1 MCQYEQAGS
10 VFQKTP
16 VRVKYCSAMNRKS
29 NKSRKTR
36 RTNRRYEDT
45 IARDFLVARNPVRT
59 LKVVLTINGT
69 ISSSAGGVISGAFGM
84 DPSGSAEW
92 SSYAVLYDQFRVIGG
107 ILKLASSVPMGSTT
121 ASNTIVAF
129 CFDNDNA
136 TTPTAYSGVTTF
148 SETTNVPAVWSSGS
162 IKQIRFK
169 RPKIGNVMQTQYQ
182 WYDEATPSAS
192 PGAIKFY
199 GSGASNS
206 VQYYNYILEY
216 LVEFQMRS

>member
-1 MCQYEQAGS
+1 MTNS
-10 VFQKTP
+10 KNS
-16 VRVKYCSAMNRKS
+16 RRNR
-29 NKSRKTR
+29 R
-36 RTNRRYEDT
+36 RNGRYEDT
-45 IARDFLVARNPVRT
+45 ITRDFLQARNPLKVQ
-59 LKVVLTINGT
+59 KVVLTINGT

-92 SSYAVLYDQFRVIGG
+92 SSFAVLYDQFRVLGG
-107 ILKLASSVPMGSTT
+107 ILKLACSVPMGSTT
-121 ASNTIVAF
+121 AANTIVGF
-129 CFDNDNA
+129 CFDNDNS

-148 SETTNVPAVWSSGS
+148 SEYTNVPAIWNSGA

-169 RPKIGNVMQTQYQ
+169 RPKVGNLMQTQYQ
-182 WYDEATPSAS
+182 WYDEASPGSS